1 MRLAKQMLKHD
12 EIHRRLVN
20 AEEKRCAARVA
31 QFDMLP
37 ERVVSKTPFE
47 EKPFGH
53 LVQPGMT
60 FYDASANHIQYVS
73 STVVSLALFDGDYA
87 AISL

>member
-1 MRLAKQMLKHD
+1 MVDHVHYLDDMS
-12 EIHRRLVN
+12 HRRRVD
-20 AEEKRCAARVA
+20 AVKKRCAARAA

-37 ERVVSKTPFE
+37 ERVVLKTPFE

-60 FYDASANHIQYVS
+60 FYDANANHMQYVS

>member
-1 MRLAKQMLKHD
+1 MVEHVHYLDD
-12 EIHRRLVN
+12 ENHRRLVD
-20 AEEKRCAARVA
+20 AEQKRCAARAA
-31 QFDMLP
+31 QFGMLP

-60 FYDASANHIQYVS
+60 FYDANANHMQYVS